1 MNVAE
6 MQSQT
11 VATEYNGW
19 SNYETWLANLWLT
32 NDESNYVLLQ
42 EALSKDMWR
51 TYEQAE
57 WLEMMLRY
65 ELDDEIDEP
74 CLWQDLLR
82 AAFGRIDWSYRLILR
97 GMTCCARKTLSQKP
111 RYLYYV
117 RYSPMMTLAAIALS
131 TCCEMRF
138 RLL

>member
-32 NDESNYVLLQ
+32 NDESNYALLQ

-82 AAFGRIDWSYRLILR
+82 CAFGQVNWSEIVEDN
-97 GMTCCARKTLSQKP
+97 Q
-111 RYLYYV
+111 
-117 RYSPMMTLAAIALS
+117 
-131 TCCEMRF
+131 E
-138 RLL
+138 

>member
-11 VATEYNGW
+11 VDTEYNGW

-32 NDESNYVLLQ
+32 NDEANCALLQ

-74 CLWQDLLR
+74 CLWQDLLC
-82 AAFGRIDWSYRLILR
+82 AAFGRINWSEI
-97 GMTCCARKTLSQKP
+97 
-111 RYLYYV
+111 
-117 RYSPMMTLAAIALS
+117 I
-131 TCCEMRF
+131 ENNIE
-138 RLL
+138 

>member
-1 MNVAE
+1 MSVSE
-6 MQSQT
+6 IKSQT
-11 VATEYNGW
+11 VAAVYNGC

-32 NDESNYVLLQ
+32 NDVSNYALLQ
-42 EALSKDMWR
+42 EAFSKDMWR

-82 AAFGRIDWSYRLILR
+82 AAFGRINWSEIIEN
-97 GMTCCARKTLSQKP
+97 S
-111 RYLYYV
+111 
-117 RYSPMMTLAAIALS
+117 I
-131 TCCEMRF
+131 E
-138 RLL
+138 

>member
-11 VATEYNGW
+11 LTTEYNGW

-32 NDESNYVLLQ
+32 NDESNYALLQ

-74 CLWQDLLR
+74 CLWRDLLR
-82 AAFGRIDWSYRLILR
+82 AAFGRINWSEI
-97 GMTCCARKTLSQKP
+97 
-111 RYLYYV
+111 
-117 RYSPMMTLAAIALS
+117 I
-131 TCCEMRF
+131 ENNIE
-138 RLL
+138 

>member
-11 VATEYNGW
+11 VATDYNGW
-19 SNYETWLANLWLT
+19 SNYETRLVNLWLT
-32 NDESNYVLLQ
+32 NDEANYALLQ
-42 EALSKDMWR
+42 EALGKDMWR

-57 WLEMMLRY
+57 WPEMMLRY

-82 AAFGRIDWSYRLILR
+82 AAFGRINWSEI
-97 GMTCCARKTLSQKP
+97 
-111 RYLYYV
+111 
-117 RYSPMMTLAAIALS
+117 I
-131 TCCEMRF
+131 ENNIE
-138 RLL
+138 

>member
-11 VATEYNGW
+11 VTAGYNGW

-32 NDESNYVLLQ
+32 NDESNYALLQ

-51 TYEQAE
+51 TYEQEE

-74 CLWQDLLR
+74 CLWHDLLR
-82 AAFGRIDWSYRLILR
+82 AAFGRIDWSEI
-97 GMTCCARKTLSQKP
+97 
-111 RYLYYV
+111 
-117 RYSPMMTLAAIALS
+117 I
-131 TCCEMRF
+131 ENNIE
-138 RLL
+138 

>member
-1 MNVAE
+1 M
-6 MQSQT
+6 
-11 VATEYNGW
+11 YNGW

-32 NDESNYVLLQ
+32 NDESNYALLQ

-74 CLWQDLLR
+74 CLWHDLLR
-82 AAFGRIDWSYRLILR
+82 AAFGRIDWSEI
-97 GMTCCARKTLSQKP
+97 
-111 RYLYYV
+111 
-117 RYSPMMTLAAIALS
+117 I
-131 TCCEMRF
+131 ENNIE
-138 RLL
+138 